1 MPGTVRGGCPD
12 ILLRR
17 FDVYFAPRTK
27 MAPLPMRGVRATHLG
42 QLVRVRVSVGAACK
56 GGELGVE
63 VRGAGVGAGGGDGG
77 GVRA

>member
-1 MPGTVRGGCPD
+1 MRGGCPD

-42 QLVRVRVSVGAACK
+42 QLVRVRVSVGQRARE
-56 GGELGVE
+56 GNLGY
-63 VRGAGVGAGGGDGG
+63 RQRGGGDTGPGG
-77 GVRA
+77 GRG